1 MDTFIADLEKGLK
14 EQLTSLAEAIREE
27 EDKILRNKEG
37 YLKVQGAI
45 EILSVL
51 KQKQVEL
58 DNKEAQREL
67 TVAGVDWC

>member
-67 TVAGVDWC
+67 TVAGVD